1 MGRAVLLFI
10 CSLIFTLVPSGLLHS
25 WSEGPSDWET
35 FASQYRRLAADEKFD
50 LAERLWNS
58 KYAEMEQY
66 VQTLPDHHKE
76 TWTHLDLYSSTD
88 ELEETKWEEGL
99 LTFLEV
105 TSSENPYPVIA
116 EKLEHFSD
124 RSVSSVPLEDIEEEW
139 NMIRPV
145 VMNYVDG
152 AKMKEA
158 NQALHELSVIDSITG
173 REKFSEKITEL
184 VKGKSQQD
192 WNAFLST
199 AIFIGG
205 AILVTLLYVGAINYR
220 ESSKNRHRMKSGHS

>member
-1 MGRAVLLFI
+1 MGRVMLLFI
-10 CSLIFTLVPSGLLHS
+10 CSLIFTIVPSGLAHS
-25 WSEGPSDWET
+25 WSEGSPDWEA

-66 VQTLPDHHKE
+66 VQTLPDQHKE
-76 TWTHLDLYSSTD
+76 AWTRLDMYGSTNN
-88 ELEETKWEEGL
+88 LEETRWEEGL

-105 TSSENPYPVIA
+105 TSSDNPYPVIT

-124 RSVSSVPLEDIEEEW
+124 RSLSSVPLDDIEKEW

-145 VMNYVDG
+145 VMNFVDK
-152 AKMKEA
+152 AKVQEA
-158 NQALHELSVIDSITG
+158 DQALQELSIVDSVTG
-173 REKFSEKITEL
+173 REHFSGKIIEL
-184 VKGKSQQD
+184 VQVKSQGD
-192 WNAFLST
+192 WNAFLLT
-199 AIFIGG
+199 VLFIGG

-220 ESSKNRHRMKSGHS
+220 ESSKNRHTMKSSHS

>member
-1 MGRAVLLFI
+1 MGRVMLLFI
-10 CSLIFTLVPSGLLHS
+10 CSLIFTIVPSGLVHS
-25 WSEGPSDWET
+25 WSEGSPDWEA

-66 VQTLPDHHKE
+66 VQTLPDQHKE
-76 TWTHLDLYSSTD
+76 AWTRLDMYGSTKN
-88 ELEETKWEEGL
+88 LEETRWEEGL

-105 TSSENPYPVIA
+105 TSSDNPYPVIT

-124 RSVSSVPLEDIEEEW
+124 RSLSSVPLDDIEKEW

-145 VMNYVDG
+145 VMNFVDK
-152 AKMKEA
+152 AKVQEA
-158 NQALHELSVIDSITG
+158 DQALQELSIVDTVTG
-173 REKFSEKITEL
+173 REHFSGKIIEL
-184 VKGKSQQD
+184 VQVKSQED
-192 WNAFLST
+192 WNAFLLT
-199 AIFIGG
+199 VLFIGG

-220 ESSKNRHRMKSGHS
+220 ESSKNRHTMKSSHS

>member
-10 CSLIFTLVPSGLLHS
+10 CSLIFTLVPSVHVHS
-25 WSEGPSDWET
+25 WSEGPSDWEA

-66 VQTLPDHHKE
+66 IQTLPDHHKE
-76 TWTHLDLYSSTD
+76 TWKHLHLYSSTD
-88 ELEETKWEEGL
+88 ELEETRWEEGL

-116 EKLEHFSD
+116 EKLDLFSD

-139 NMIRPV
+139 NLIRPV
-145 VMNYVDG
+145 VMNYVDR
-152 AKMKEA
+152 AKVKEA
-158 NQALHELSVIDSITG
+158 NQALHELSIIDSITG
-173 REKFSEKITEL
+173 RENFSKKITEL